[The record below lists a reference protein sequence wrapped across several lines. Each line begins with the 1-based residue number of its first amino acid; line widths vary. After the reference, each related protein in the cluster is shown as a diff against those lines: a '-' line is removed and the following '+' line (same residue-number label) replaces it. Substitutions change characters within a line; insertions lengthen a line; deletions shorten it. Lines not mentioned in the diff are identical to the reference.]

1 MKLKKLICV
10 LLGTAMVLG
19 MAGCGGKGTEE
30 LVSKDETPKTEQDSK
45 TLKESA
51 EEEVSAGEKVKLTFL
66 RAGTDAE
73 KKVFWDKV
81 ITDFETANPDIEIE
95 YQEW

>member
-51 EEEVSAGEKVKLTFL
+51 EEEVSAGEKVKLDSLTWCFT
-66 RAGTDAE
+66 RGSICWR
-73 KKVFWDKV
+73 F
-81 ITDFETANPDIEIE
+81 
-95 YQEW
+95 